1 MKKVYLLLIVF
12 LITTLTQAQTLDS
25 ITPNSG
31 IVGQQILSTNIS
43 ATNLFQVASSPNG
56 NIYEI
61 NLKKGAA
68 SIPVYNMWG
77 GVWPSNV
84 NVIDP
89 NNATADFSI
98 PANADTGLYDLE
110 LTTTD
115 PFNPGSNLILYT
127 APNAFTVTPPDG
139 YLSGKVFYDTNENG
153 IFDAGDVAMV
163 NQLIQIQPG
172 NLQQQTDANGDFN
185 YGVSNGTYTVS
196 LYSSG
201 SHSYVLSTDSVS
213 YTVQINNASA
223 TGLDFGLIDGL
234 TSLSPATA
242 FQGQVLNANITS
254 RLLFVAGGSPWG
266 NITSAYIRR
275 TTSPTIQYSI
285 PNTSFVV
292 IDSTNAQLVF
302 QISVSANIGV
312 YDLVINISNKQYFL
326 EDALTIT
333 TAPASLSGLC
343 YYDSNN
349 NASFDIG
356 EPPIENVRLS
366 LSPEASFAFSNVS
379 GNFVFGAEL
388 GSHVL
393 SYSPTPASPFVLTT
407 APSYS
412 FTNTGNQS
420 GFDFGFRSSLPDYT
434 CDVTFNPGVLRCLQS
449 VTSRIIYSNTSNA
462 VCQGQIYLVHSSNTT
477 FNSSTPPA
485 SSMNGDTIFWNFS
498 GLQPMATSS
507 ISVSLTNP
515 AAGSIISFLA
525 GIRVE
530 DQFGTQQFEDTS
542 SNSRTVLCSY
552 DPNDKAAFPEGEN
565 DIMHYTLNYEPI
577 EYLIRFQNT
586 GNDTAFTVYIRDTI
600 DASFDLNTLE
610 VLGSS
615 HTVQTE
621 VDSNRAIV
629 FMFAN
634 ILLADSIVDEPNSH
648 GFVRYRIRP
657 LAGIPDPTVVENTA
671 YIYFD
676 LNPAV
681 VTNTTW
687 NTLVQM
693 LPVGIGK
700 TIKVD
705 DGVFFY
711 PNPMDE
717 IGYLSFNNPLAHQM
731 RLEIYDLKGGL
742 VSVKE
747 SSGSLFQIDRKGFS
761 SGLYLFRLINN
772 NSGKVNSGKVSFR

>member
-1 MKKVYLLLIVF
+1 
-12 LITTLTQAQTLDS
+12 
-25 ITPNSG
+25 
-31 IVGQQILSTNIS
+31 
-43 ATNLFQVASSPNG
+43 
-56 NIYEI
+56 
-61 NLKKGAA
+61 
-68 SIPVYNMWG
+68 
-77 GVWPSNV
+77 
-84 NVIDP
+84 
-89 NNATADFSI
+89 
-98 PANADTGLYDLE
+98 
-110 LTTTD
+110 
-115 PFNPGSNLILYT
+115 
-127 APNAFTVTPPDG
+127 
-139 YLSGKVFYDTNENG
+139 
-153 IFDAGDVAMV
+153 
-163 NQLIQIQPG
+163 
-172 NLQQQTDANGDFN
+172 
-185 YGVSNGTYTVS
+185 
-196 LYSSG
+196 
-201 SHSYVLSTDSVS
+201 
-213 YTVQINNASA
+213 
-223 TGLDFGLIDGL
+223 
-234 TSLSPATA
+234 
-242 FQGQVLNANITS
+242 
-254 RLLFVAGGSPWG
+254 
-266 NITSAYIRR
+266 
-275 TTSPTIQYSI
+275 
-285 PNTSFVV
+285 
-292 IDSTNAQLVF
+292 
-302 QISVSANIGV
+302 
-312 YDLVINISNKQYFL
+312 
-326 EDALTIT
+326 
-333 TAPASLSGLC
+333 
-343 YYDSNN
+343 
-349 NASFDIG
+349 
-356 EPPIENVRLS
+356 
-366 LSPEASFAFSNVS
+366 
-379 GNFVFGAEL
+379 
-388 GSHVL
+388 
-393 SYSPTPASPFVLTT
+393 
-407 APSYS
+407 
-412 FTNTGNQS
+412 
-420 GFDFGFRSSLPDYT
+420 
-434 CDVTFNPGVLRCLQS
+434 
-449 VTSRIIYSNTSNA
+449 
-462 VCQGQIYLVHSSNTT
+462 
-477 FNSSTPPA
+477 
-485 SSMNGDTIFWNFS
+485 MNGDTIFWNFS

-600 DASFDLNTLE
+600 DSSFDLNTLE